1 LSLQTLSRYRH
12 IVWYT
17 DNKASLN
24 VNEVSIALDP
34 MSELRYLSS
43 PGRSNPLGT
52 WVQQGGEMWMFGG
65 GTASALQRNWEKA
78 GTLSDVYSYADGELI
93 PGRLMYD
100 VFGWQ
105 SEITARSVAQASKPS
120 HPMRYPARLPDV
132 TSLPDYLFEKSVETD
147 PIATYGPNRL
157 SQSDFYQTA
166 HTGEGLSKANELV
179 RDMDPDPNVVRNE
192 SVLDT
197 LYETVGGQ
205 IGAGKPIM
213 TVMHAA
219 NGKRQVFSGFQL
231 WYWRREQQIAI
242 SDWVLQKLWGL
253 PRANV
258 PR

>member
-1 LSLQTLSRYRH
+1 
-12 IVWYT
+12 
-17 DNKASLN
+17 
-24 VNEVSIALDP
+24 
-34 MSELRYLSS
+34 
-43 PGRSNPLGT
+43 
-52 WVQQGGEMWMFGG
+52 
-65 GTASALQRNWEKA
+65 
-78 GTLSDVYSYADGELI
+78 
-93 PGRLMYD
+93 
-100 VFGWQ
+100 
-105 SEITARSVAQASKPS
+105 
-120 HPMRYPARLPDV
+120 
-132 TSLPDYLFEKSVETD
+132 
-147 PIATYGPNRL
+147 
-157 SQSDFYQTA
+157 
-166 HTGEGLSKANELV
+166 
-179 RDMDPDPNVVRNE
+179 MDPDPNVVRNE